1 MTQTLIRV
9 GHSAYKGTNAI
20 RMCFSKAQA
29 VRVLRN
35 RGVTRN
41 AARDAVNKAMRDMGA
56 TANVNQSSDHVEV
69 VNLENAVREGH
80 YDYARC
86 MSSWSAAPEL

>member
-1 MTQTLIRV
+1 MAKTLIRV
-9 GHSAYKGTNAI
+9 GHSAYKGANGL

-41 AARDAVNKAMRDMGA
+41 AARDTVNKAMRLSGA
-56 TANVNQSSDHVEV
+56 TAKVNQSLEVVEV
-69 VNLENAVREGH
+69 ANLEHAVREGY
-80 YDYARC
+80 YDYAQC
-86 MSSWSAAPEL
+86 LKSWSAAPEL